1 LPTEKNFKY
10 GISVPDAKKSF
21 MEAGEWGK
29 IISVFVAS
37 ALKLGL
43 VGVPMATA
51 FKFSFLKTLL
61 VCGSGGTCGAFVF
74 GYLSEEV
81 IILWAR
87 FMKKFFPNRKK
98 KKRFTKT
105 NRILVRIKKYFG
117 ITGIALISPPFLSIP
132 LGSFVAV
139 EFFRNRHKTVLYM
152 SVSAVIWTVILYFFY
167 NGAFDAIVGW
177 FK

>member
-1 LPTEKNFKY
+1 
-10 GISVPDAKKSF
+10 

-61 VCGSGGTCGAFVF
+61 VCGSGGICGSFVF
-74 GYLSEEV
+74 CYLSEEV
-81 IILWAR
+81 LVFWNWL
-87 FMKKFFPNRKK
+87 MNKFYPNRKK
-98 KKRFTKT
+98 KKRFTRT

-117 ITGIALISPPFLSIP
+117 IIGIAFISPAFLSIP
-132 LGSFVAV
+132 LGSFVAI
-139 EFFRNRHKTVLYM
+139 EFFRERHKTVLYM
-152 SVSAVIWTVILYFFY
+152 SISAVLWTVILYFFY
-167 NGAFDAIVGW
+167 NGAFDTRKNW
-177 FK
+177 F